1 MTKRKSPPTGDYE
14 VGYGKPPK
22 ASQFKPIAAGKR
34 RGKLEQLDVT
44 KVLSERVDVSRDGIT
59 QTMTTFE
66 IALRAQIKKAIK
78 DRTVEAILHVLS
90 VAEKYDLIKPVPKA
104 ERRGGVLIV
113 PERYTKEQWEALFTA
128 AETKKQGGN
137 R

>member
-14 VGYGKPPK
+14 VGYGRPPK
-22 ASQFKPIAAGKR
+22 ASQFKPKSAGKPQ
-34 RGKLEQLDVT
+34 QLDVT

-66 IALRAQIKKAIK
+66 IALRAQIKKAVK
-78 DRTVEAILHVLS
+78 DRTVKAILHVLS
-90 VAEKYDLIKPVPKA
+90 VAEKYDLIKPAPKA

-128 AETKKQGGN
+128 AETMKKAGK

>member
-14 VGYGKPPK
+14 VGYGRPPK
-22 ASQFKPIAAGKR
+22 ASQCKPKSAGKPQ
-34 RGKLEQLDVT
+34 QLDVT

-59 QTMTTFE
+59 QTMTPFE
-66 IALRAQIKKAIK
+66 IALRAQIKKAVK
-78 DRTVEAILHVLS
+78 DRTVKAILHVLS

>member
-14 VGYGKPPK
+14 VGYGRPPK
-22 ASQFKPIAAGKR
+22 ASQFKPKSTGKPQ
-34 RGKLEQLDVT
+34 QLDVT

-90 VAEKYDLIKPVPKA
+90 VAEKYDLIKPAPKA

>member
-22 ASQFKPIAAGKR
+22 ASQFKSKAAGKR
-34 RGKLEQLDVT
+34 RGKPDQLDVT
-44 KVLSERVDVSRDGIT
+44 KVLSESVDVSRDGVT
-59 QTMTTFE
+59 QKLTSFE
-66 IALRAQIKKAIK
+66 IALRAQIKKAVK
-78 DRTVEAILHVLS
+78 DRTVNAILHVLS
-90 VAEKYDLIKPVPKA
+90 VAEKYDLIKPAPKA

-113 PERYTKEQWEALFTA
+113 PERYTKEQWEALFAA
-128 AETKKQGGN
+128 AETMKKAGK

>member
-14 VGYGKPPK
+14 VGYGWPPK
-22 ASQFKPIAAGKR
+22 ASQFKPKSTGKPQ
-34 RGKLEQLDVT
+34 QLDVT

-90 VAEKYDLIKPVPKA
+90 VAEKYDLIKPAPKA

-128 AETKKQGGN
+128 AETKKKGGK